1 MCAGYPCAKCS
12 ATAGVRRA
20 AAAPREAAHHH
31 PAAAR
36 RPAAAPGLCT
46 AAAAAGPAPWAAVL
60 SYGWACACLRV
71 VLPYVE
77 CCALVLY
84 GNETT
89 GCELCCLAVD
99 GVLSIGCPL
108 PVGNWGN
115 PRACRGHQVTSAN
128 FRQTLHLDHP
138 WAAMRA
144 LANIGQPKSA
154 TPLPHWHGHSTMAVH
169 VRHARLVLTYVGAT
183 LLVACW
189 ALSSS
194 SPKSLSITHPA
205 AETDVQRAAK
215 FVLLNAVLGISAA
228 SILFCSVGFS
238 IAGAIVF
245 AQRERKETDRLHHS
259 DSLPAEALLARQR
272 RETAA
277 HTLTAANV
285 AVAALWLGFAY
296 ALDGLR
302 CGCCPA
308 SELGSIHEV
317 KRPTVPA

>member
-1 MCAGYPCAKCS
+1 MSMAGH
-12 ATAGVRRA
+12 A
-20 AAAPREAAHHH
+20 A
-31 PAAAR
+31 
-36 RPAAAPGLCT
+36 
-46 AAAAAGPAPWAAVL
+46 L
-60 SYGWACACLRV
+60 SKV
-71 VLPYVE
+71 VHF
-77 CCALVLY
+77 
-84 GNETT
+84 
-89 GCELCCLAVD
+89 
-99 GVLSIGCPL
+99 LSVNGRIEE
-108 PVGNWGN
+108 PVK
-115 PRACRGHQVTSAN
+115 VTSAIPPM
-128 FRQTLHLDHP
+128 RHLGRP
-138 WAAMRA
+138 GPQCQRA
-144 LANIGQPKSA
+144 LATCPWPAEKCHSTG
-154 TPLPHWHGHSTMAVH
+154 PHWHGHSTMAVH

-302 CGCCPA
+302 CGCRPA

>member
-1 MCAGYPCAKCS
+1 
-12 ATAGVRRA
+12 
-20 AAAPREAAHHH
+20 
-31 PAAAR
+31 
-36 RPAAAPGLCT
+36 
-46 AAAAAGPAPWAAVL
+46 
-60 SYGWACACLRV
+60 
-71 VLPYVE
+71 
-77 CCALVLY
+77 
-84 GNETT
+84 
-89 GCELCCLAVD
+89 
-99 GVLSIGCPL
+99 
-108 PVGNWGN
+108 
-115 PRACRGHQVTSAN
+115 
-128 FRQTLHLDHP
+128 
-138 WAAMRA
+138 
-144 LANIGQPKSA
+144 
-154 TPLPHWHGHSTMAVH
+154 MAVH

-308 SELGSIHEV
+308 SELWGRFTRSCGPRCLHDGRLPRRRLPCMPAAFDHEGRCVGGKPLAALRGFCGSASYWSTGRATRRSGLPV
-317 KRPTVPA
+317 AGCPTMPTIQSFLQATLLSGAAYSARVVEYETCYGQDPRRVFWKGQFDASLLGRLDAI

>member
-1 MCAGYPCAKCS
+1 
-12 ATAGVRRA
+12 
-20 AAAPREAAHHH
+20 
-31 PAAAR
+31 
-36 RPAAAPGLCT
+36 
-46 AAAAAGPAPWAAVL
+46 
-60 SYGWACACLRV
+60 
-71 VLPYVE
+71 
-77 CCALVLY
+77 
-84 GNETT
+84 
-89 GCELCCLAVD
+89 
-99 GVLSIGCPL
+99 
-108 PVGNWGN
+108 
-115 PRACRGHQVTSAN
+115 
-128 FRQTLHLDHP
+128 
-138 WAAMRA
+138 
-144 LANIGQPKSA
+144 
-154 TPLPHWHGHSTMAVH
+154 MAVH

-194 SPKSLSITHPA
+194 KPKSLSITHPA

-302 CGCCPA
+302 CGCRQPQSWGRFTRSSAPRCLHDGRLPRRGRRCTPDGFDHEGRMCRGNTLTA
-308 SELGSIHEV
+308 LRGFCGSASYWSLGRAIGALKAACCRLPHSAYNSELCQGHIAVGRSARCFSRGVRNMLWTRSEARLV
-317 KRPTVPA
+317 RNRRWAQVFWVGPMQSGRQRYSRPGVGGATGPARCCLLR